1 MKGKANMKKVI
12 KEGLI
17 GITITIGVAGFFV
30 GAQLLSNYIHY
41 GTFLFS

>member
-1 MKGKANMKKVI
+1 MKGKMNMKKVI

-17 GITITIGVAGFFV
+17 GITITIAATGFFI
-30 GAQLLSNYIHY
+30 GTQLLSNYINY

>member
-1 MKGKANMKKVI
+1 MKGKRNMKKVI

-17 GITITIGVAGFFV
+17 GIAITIGVAGFFI
-30 GAQLLSNYIHY
+30 GTQLLSNYINY